1 MNEFLNNH
9 QTDSDNDEWEKT
21 IQKNMQDLIGHFNQ
35 QEKPESTPHPQY
47 EYRATDI
54 KDVIENAEQY
64 IIPECL
70 EVCKALWS
78 KNIETI
84 MCANYNDNDD
94 LFIDL
99 LNDGL
104 SDENKEI
111 FIRNEGKGFRLGDE
125 HDDPYIYASGQTS
138 ESAAAL
144 TALVDKLKIQDVRNN
159 RFQSSEEFLEEY
171 KYGDMPV
178 EYTGEVD
185 EYGNALVDRQYIP
198 ERANA
203 TLQDALIQ
211 TGKTNLYIP
220 SENRVYESQMFL
232 DWHNRYLKEKN
243 LL

>member
-9 QTDSDNDEWEKT
+9 QTDSANDDWEKT
-21 IQKNMQDLIGHFNQ
+21 MQENMHDLIGHFNQ
-35 QEKPESTPHPQY
+35 QEKPESTPQY

-70 EVCKALWS
+70 EACKSLWS
-78 KNIETI
+78 KNIESI
-84 MCANYNDNDD
+84 MCANYNGNDD

-99 LNDGL
+99 VNDGL

-125 HDDPYIYASGQTS
+125 HDYPRIYASGQTS

-144 TALVDKLKIQDVRNN
+144 TALVDKLKIQYVRNS

-178 EYTGEVD
+178 EYTEVD
-185 EYGNALVDRQYIP
+185 KYGNVLVDRQYNP

-211 TGKTNLYIP
+211 TGKTDLFVP

>member
-9 QTDSDNDEWEKT
+9 QTDSSNDEWEKT
-21 IQKNMQDLIGHFNQ
+21 IQNAIRRIGRTHQ
-35 QEKPESTPHPQY
+35 QEKPGSTPQY
-47 EYRATDI
+47 EFMVTDV

-70 EVCKALWS
+70 EACKTLWS
-78 KNIETI
+78 KNIETT
-84 MCANYNDNDD
+84 MCANYNDNDN
-94 LFIDL
+94 LFINL
-99 LNDGL
+99 VGDGL

-111 FIRNEGKGFRLGDE
+111 FIRNEGKGFKLGDE
-125 HDDPYIYASGQTS
+125 HDDPYIYVPGQTS

-144 TALVDKLKIQDVRNN
+144 TALVDKLKIQDVRNS
-159 RFQSSEEFLEEY
+159 RFQSSEKFLEEY

-178 EYTGEVD
+178 EYTEVD
-185 EYGNALVDRQYIP
+185 KYGNILVDRQYNP